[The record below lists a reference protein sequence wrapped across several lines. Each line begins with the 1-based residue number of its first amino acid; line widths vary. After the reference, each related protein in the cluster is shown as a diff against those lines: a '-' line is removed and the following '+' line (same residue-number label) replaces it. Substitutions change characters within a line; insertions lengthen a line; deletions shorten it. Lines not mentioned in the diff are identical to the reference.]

1 MLPSLFLPLVA
12 EVKRK
17 GNINSRGNK
26 VKVLNGGFKNN
37 CKKHIQTHTHEQ
49 KSKRKSSKAKEKH
62 FPPNIIYMCTD
73 IYEE

>member
-26 VKVLNGGFKNN
+26 VKVLNGAFKNN
-37 CKKHIQTHTHEQ
+37 SKKIYSNTLMH
-49 KSKRKSSKAKEKH
+49 KRKE
-62 FPPNIIYMCTD
+62 
-73 IYEE
+73 

>member
-26 VKVLNGGFKNN
+26 INKQMCLMEPSKITEIYPN
-37 CKKHIQTHTHEQ
+37 THSYTNE
-49 KSKRKSSKAKEKH
+49 KSKRK
-62 FPPNIIYMCTD
+62 
-73 IYEE
+73 